1 MKTDSKIR
9 EGFHSIEILL
19 KNKPEVIKKVLVP
32 EAREDARMLK
42 LLQACSDNSVAVE
55 RSKKI
60 KKNPQAIVSSMDIG
74 DLKDLKNYLENL
86 SNGVPIFVVLDN
98 VIDPRNMGAI
108 MRSSA
113 IYGVDGI
120 IINKNHCS
128 PLTEVVHRTSSGG
141 SDLLKIYMVSNLINC
156 VKALQDFGI
165 EVIGLSEHSDQT
177 IDQLSLSG
185 TALVL
190 GSEEKGISKSVLPL
204 SNDILRIPINSKIDS
219 LNVSSA
225 FSAVAFEIIR
235 QRNF

>member
-42 LLQACSDNSVAVE
+42 LLQACSDNGVAVE

-60 KKNPQAIVSSMDIG
+60 KKPQAIVSSMDIG

-120 IINKNHCS
+120 IINK
-128 PLTEVVHRTSSGG
+128 
-141 SDLLKIYMVSNLINC
+141 II
-156 VKALQDFGI
+156 
-165 EVIGLSEHSDQT
+165 
-177 IDQLSLSG
+177 
-185 TALVL
+185 
-190 GSEEKGISKSVLPL
+190 VLP
-204 SNDILRIPINSKIDS
+204 
-219 LNVSSA
+219 
-225 FSAVAFEIIR
+225 
-235 QRNF
+235 

>member
-1 MKTDSKIR
+1 MKTDNKIR

-19 KNKPEVIKKVLVP
+19 KNKPEVIKKVIVP

-42 LLQACSDNSVAVE
+42 LLQACSDNDVAVE
-55 RSKKI
+55 KSKKI
-60 KKNPQAIVSSMDIG
+60 KKNPKAIVSPMDIG
-74 DLKDLKNYLENL
+74 DLRDLKSYLENL
-86 SNGVPIFVVLDN
+86 SDEVPTFVVLDN

-141 SDLLKIYMVSNLINC
+141 SDLLKIYMISNLINC

-185 TALVL
+185 AALVL
-190 GSEEKGISKSVLPL
+190 GSEEKGIREKTLLNCDHKINLVI
-204 SNDILRIPINSKIDS
+204 NDKINS
-219 LNVSSA
+219 LNV
-225 FSAVAFEIIR
+225 AVAAGIALSEIKKI
-235 QRNF
+235 NG

>member
-86 SNGVPIFVVLDN
+86 SNGCLLYTSPS
-98 VIDPRNMGAI
+98 PRDLSTSRMP
-108 MRSSA
+108 SSA
-113 IYGVDGI
+113 
-120 IINKNHCS
+120 
-128 PLTEVVHRTSSGG
+128 
-141 SDLLKIYMVSNLINC
+141 
-156 VKALQDFGI
+156 
-165 EVIGLSEHSDQT
+165 
-177 IDQLSLSG
+177 
-185 TALVL
+185 
-190 GSEEKGISKSVLPL
+190 
-204 SNDILRIPINSKIDS
+204 
-219 LNVSSA
+219 
-225 FSAVAFEIIR
+225 
-235 QRNF
+235 

>member
-1 MKTDSKIR
+1 
-9 EGFHSIEILL
+9 
-19 KNKPEVIKKVLVP
+19 
-32 EAREDARMLK
+32 
-42 LLQACSDNSVAVE
+42 
-55 RSKKI
+55 
-60 KKNPQAIVSSMDIG
+60 MDIG

-190 GSEEKGISKSVLPL
+190 GSEEKGISKGVLSL
-204 SNDILRIPINSKIDS
+204 SNEILKIPIDSKIDS

>member
-1 MKTDSKIR
+1 
-9 EGFHSIEILL
+9 
-19 KNKPEVIKKVLVP
+19 
-32 EAREDARMLK
+32 
-42 LLQACSDNSVAVE
+42 
-55 RSKKI
+55 
-60 KKNPQAIVSSMDIG
+60 MDIG
-74 DLKDLKNYLENL
+74 DLRDLKNYLENL
-86 SNGVPIFVVLDN
+86 SDEVPTFVVLDN

-185 TALVL
+185 AALVL
-190 GSEEKGISKSVLPL
+190 GSEEKGIREKTLLNCDHKINLVR
-204 SNDILRIPINSKIDS
+204 NDKINS
-219 LNVSSA
+219 LNV
-225 FSAVAFEIIR
+225 AVAAGIALSEIKKI
-235 QRNF
+235 NG